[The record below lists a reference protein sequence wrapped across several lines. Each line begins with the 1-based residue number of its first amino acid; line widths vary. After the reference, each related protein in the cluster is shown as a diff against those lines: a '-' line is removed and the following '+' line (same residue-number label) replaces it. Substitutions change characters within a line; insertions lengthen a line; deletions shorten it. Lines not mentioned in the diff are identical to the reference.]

1 MIFEQYILLGS
12 ILIFI
17 SIVLSKT
24 SYRLGIPSL
33 LLFILIGMLAG
44 SEGIGGIY
52 FDNPNIAQ
60 YIGTIALIFILFS
73 GGLDTKWNNIRP
85 VLWKGLTLST
95 FGVFITAIAVGFFIH
110 WFIGFPLLLS
120 LLIGSIISSTDA
132 AAVFSIFRSRK
143 TSLKHNIEPLL
154 EFESGSNDPMA
165 YFLTT
170 TVILLILNPATSIGT
185 TVIVSLIQSLG
196 LGVIFGVIFGK
207 GMVKIINKINL
218 DISGL
223 YLVLTITLALL
234 TYSVTYFLGGN
245 GYLSVYIA
253 AVILGN
259 SCFAQ
264 KVFQVQVFD
273 GIAWLMQ
280 IIMFLIL
287 GLLVFPSE
295 IIPIMGIG
303 ILISFFLILV
313 ARPIAVFLCLT
324 PFKTGFKDQVLIS
337 WVGIKGAVP
346 IIFATLPI
354 VAGIEGADIIFNII
368 FFITVTS
375 ALIQGSTIYLF
386 ARYLGLT
393 CPESKNKTI
402 KDLL

>member
-1 MIFEQYILLGS
+1 
-12 ILIFI
+12 
-17 SIVLSKT
+17 
-24 SYRLGIPSL
+24 
-33 LLFILIGMLAG
+33 
-44 SEGIGGIY
+44 
-52 FDNPNIAQ
+52 
-60 YIGTIALIFILFS
+60 
-73 GGLDTKWNNIRP
+73 
-85 VLWKGLTLST
+85 
-95 FGVFITAIAVGFFIH
+95 
-110 WFIGFPLLLS
+110 
-120 LLIGSIISSTDA
+120 
-132 AAVFSIFRSRK
+132 
-143 TSLKHNIEPLL
+143 
-154 EFESGSNDPMA
+154 MA